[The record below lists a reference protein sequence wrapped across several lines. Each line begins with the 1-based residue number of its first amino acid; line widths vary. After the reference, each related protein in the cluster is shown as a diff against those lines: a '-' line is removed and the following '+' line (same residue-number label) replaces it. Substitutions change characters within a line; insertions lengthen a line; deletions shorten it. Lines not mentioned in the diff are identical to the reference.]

1 MSMRIEGQMDAKVVS
16 NTRSAETRAA
26 GPEST
31 TGHML
36 ATSQG
41 TDNVSLSGAS
51 GLAALAKQLT
61 PELLKSAVPSCR
73 VYSRTKAQ
81 RLGYEAEE
89 TRSAPGS
96 CQQ

>member
-36 ATSQG
+36 ATSHG

-61 PELLKSAVPSCR
+61 PADKQAKIAALTSQVRSGQYRAGASEISRAV
-73 VYSRTKAQ
+73 VQGLFKN
-81 RLGYEAEE
+81 
-89 TRSAPGS
+89 
-96 CQQ
+96 